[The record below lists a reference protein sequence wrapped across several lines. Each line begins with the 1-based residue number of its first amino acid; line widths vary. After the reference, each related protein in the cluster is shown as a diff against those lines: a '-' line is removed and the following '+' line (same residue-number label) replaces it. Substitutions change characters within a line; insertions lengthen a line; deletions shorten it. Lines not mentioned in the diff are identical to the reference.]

1 MSKDI
6 GSDIL
11 VFWPNQHILTIVT
24 VFFQSSF
31 DVFLNLIFGA
41 VSVHNCSKLAKN
53 LLWSMSHVFRSL
65 FDYLLNALPLS
76 VNLCGGVAYSGQ
88 GAQDSHEGSGFA
100 RGLVAHGVAQV
111 DIIITTTITSI
122 VSIILITKV
131 EEGSLF
137 LTPNLTVVEAHVGS
151 STSLDCTVAR
161 DSDHGMVRNHQNN
174 NVDEHR

>member
-1 MSKDI
+1 M
-6 GSDIL
+6 
-11 VFWPNQHILTIVT
+11 
-24 VFFQSSF
+24 
-31 DVFLNLIFGA
+31 
-41 VSVHNCSKLAKN
+41 HNCSKLAKN
-53 LLWSMSHVFRSL
+53 LLRSLSHVFRSL
-65 FDYLLNALPLS
+65 YYSFDYLLNALPLA

-111 DIIITTTITSI
+111 DIIITIIFI
-122 VSIILITKV
+122 VNIILITKV

-161 DSDHGMVRNHQNN
+161 DSDHGMVRNYQNN
-174 NVDEHR
+174 NVEKQR